1 MIDVT
6 IRIEKLKERLDALKI
21 FPNNKEVKIL
31 RNRIKKQ
38 LSNLQKKQN
47 KKKTKSKEKANISR
61 SGKMRRHHNYI
72 RQIRNN
78 FPNLKY
84 NVIRAELSIRRQ
96 GKPSKIPDAIWQNP
110 SPS

>member
-1 MIDVT
+1 MNNRID
-6 IRIEKLKERLDALKI
+6 KLKERLDALKI

-38 LSNLQKKQN
+38 LSNLQRKQN
-47 KKKTKSKEKANISR
+47 KKKPIDKEKSNLSR
-61 SGKMRRHHNYI
+61 SGKLRRYHNYI

-84 NVIRAELSIRRQ
+84 NEIRKELSTRRQ
-96 GKPSKIPDAIWQNP
+96 GKPSKIPDAVWQNP
-110 SPS
+110 SP